1 MSDFITSRLRATTIL
16 VLGMFV
22 LAACAETQLALH
34 TAKRMTRST
43 DGVEKAPG
51 AYKVGKPYQIN
62 GVWYY
67 PGVDY
72 GYAETGVAS
81 WYGPQFHGKKTANG
95 EVFDMNDITAAHRTL
110 PLPSMVQVTNLEN
123 GRSLKVRVNDR
134 GPFAH
139 GRIIDMSRRSAQL
152 LGFSRQGTA
161 KVRVQVLADESRRL
175 AQGLTP
181 TQVAS
186 NQFPVQVG
194 TTVAKPSVNASS
206 LPPPPGGSVAN
217 GSGST
222 APARVAAVSR
232 ERITLKPPETNGV
245 VTTVPVTPTQIYVQ
259 AGAFSQHR
267 NAYQVAVRL
276 NRIKNIK
283 ITSSIVNGKEFF
295 RVRAGPFVE
304 LEDADLALD
313 QVIGSG
319 YPNAR
324 LVVE

>member
-1 MSDFITSRLRATTIL
+1 MSDMTTSRLRATAML

-34 TAKRMTRST
+34 TAKRVARSS
-43 DGVEKAPG
+43 DDVQKAPG
-51 AYKVGKPYQIN
+51 NYKIGKPYQIK

-67 PGVDY
+67 PSVKYD
-72 GYAETGVAS
+72 YAETGVAS
-81 WYGPQFHGKKTANG
+81 WYGSQFHGKKTANG

-123 GRSLKVRVNDR
+123 GRSLKVRINDR

-139 GRIIDMSRRSAQL
+139 GRIIDLSRRSAQL
-152 LGFSRQGTA
+152 LGFQRQGTA
-161 KVRVQVLADESRRL
+161 KVRVQILAPESRRL
-175 AQGLTP
+175 AQGLKP

-186 NQFPVQVG
+186 RDFPVQVG

-206 LPPPPGGSVAN
+206 LPPPPGGSVA
-217 GSGST
+217 SGSDT
-222 APARVAAVSR
+222 SSSSPAASPNR
-232 ERITLKPPETNGV
+232 ERVTLSMPRTTGV
-245 VTTVPVTPTQIYVQ
+245 VTTAPVTETQIYVQ

-267 NAYQVAVRL
+267 NAYQVATRL
-276 NRIKNIK
+276 HRVKDVK
-283 ITSSIVNGKEFF
+283 VTSSIVNGKEFF
-295 RVRAGPFVE
+295 RVRAGPFSV

-313 QVIGSG
+313 QVIATG